1 MERKINQAEV
11 IFVAEKELTPVAGLS
26 RQIRERVVQEFQ
38 AQAERFERLER
49 SLQELREQQKQF
61 EVILGQQLD
70 ALDALEVPAVSAP
83 VAEAPLEKLLA
94 SVRNLIV
101 ATLPEQV
108 FDVLC
113 EEAEQMGGRAAV
125 FDVRGKAAWGSAAR
139 GFGSRLPQ
147 KTFHRLV
154 VSLTQENPFRQ
165 VYETGAHVQ
174 GDVALLKRN
183 RNVLDGFKPPAGETF
198 VLLPVRSAGSVSAIF
213 YVDAGGKGE
222 PLPTDALRI
231 LAEFAGAQLDR
242 LMALSGGLPPE
253 VESVKAAEEELA
265 SPEPV
270 ESTEAVEAEP
280 GPSAPAAEVRE
291 PEPESPAGAPEF
303 EVPSP
308 ASEVEVVPAAE
319 GREPEPESPAVAPEF
334 EVPSPAS
341 EVEVVPAAEVR
352 EPEPES
358 PAVAPEFEVPSPAPE
373 VEVVPAAEAPAPAW
387 FPETPAP
394 APVAEEEKPVE
405 SSVIVEIPIPEPPP
419 PAEVPAAEPVA
430 APAEE
435 VAAPVAAP
443 GSAKPEVA
451 QLSEADQKIHRDARR
466 FARLLVSEIELYNK
480 TKVADGRKNKD
491 IYKRLKSDIDRSRHT
506 YEKRFGKTLPRHFD
520 YFHEELVR
528 SLASSDPSLLGTD
541 YPGPAA

>member
-334 EVPSPAS
+334 EVPSPA
-341 EVEVVPAAEVR
+341 
-352 EPEPES
+352 
-358 PAVAPEFEVPSPAPE
+358 PE

>member
-11 IFVAEKELTPVAGLS
+11 IFVAEKELTPLAGLS
-26 RQIRERVVQEFQ
+26 RQIRERVVQELQ

-253 VESVKAAEEELA
+253 VESVKAAEEEVA

-280 GPSAPAAEVRE
+280 
-291 PEPESPAGAPEF
+291 
-303 EVPSP
+303 
-308 ASEVEVVPAAE
+308 
-319 GREPEPESPAVAPEF
+319 
-334 EVPSPAS
+334 
-341 EVEVVPAAEVR
+341 
-352 EPEPES
+352 
-358 PAVAPEFEVPSPAPE
+358 
-373 VEVVPAAEAPAPAW
+373 
-387 FPETPAP
+387 
-394 APVAEEEKPVE
+394 
-405 SSVIVEIPIPEPPP
+405 VI
-419 PAEVPAAEPVA
+419 
-430 APAEE
+430 
-435 VAAPVAAP
+435 
-443 GSAKPEVA
+443 
-451 QLSEADQKIHRDARR
+451 
-466 FARLLVSEIELYNK
+466 F
-480 TKVADGRKNKD
+480 KNWHPRTVTA
-491 IYKRLKSDIDRSRHT
+491 RLKSYGIPTPRKIGSRREFRDVTPEVLRRIQQCYGIDLDFPPDQNDT
-506 YEKRFGKTLPRHFD
+506 PT
-520 YFHEELVR
+520 
-528 SLASSDPSLLGTD
+528 DPGRPSQ
-541 YPGPAA
+541 PSQPSQK

>member
-1 MERKINQAEV
+1 MERKINRAEV
-11 IFVAEKELTPVAGLS
+11 IFVAEQELTPLAGLS
-26 RQIRERVVQEFQ
+26 RQMRERVAQELQ

-49 SLQELREQQKQF
+49 NLQELREQQKQF
-61 EVILGQQLD
+61 ELMIGQQLD
-70 ALDALEVPAVSAP
+70 ALDALELAVAPAP
-83 VAEAPLEKLLA
+83 VAEIPLEKLLA

-113 EEAEQMGGRAAV
+113 EEAEQMGARAAV
-125 FDVRGKAAWGSAAR
+125 FDVRGKAAWGSSAR
-139 GFGSRLPQ
+139 GFGPKLTEKS
-147 KTFHRLV
+147 FHRLV

-174 GDVALLKRN
+174 GGVELLKRN
-183 RNVLDGFKPPAGETF
+183 RNVLDGFKPPVGETF

-213 YVDAGGKGE
+213 YVDAGGKGA

-253 VESVKAAEEELA
+253 AVSVKAAEEEVA
-265 SPEPV
+265 PSEPS
-270 ESTEAVEAEP
+270 ESTGAAETEPTLSEHAVEL
-280 GPSAPAAEVRE
+280 RE
-291 PEPESPAGAPEF
+291 PEPESPAIAPEF
-303 EVPSP
+303 QVSP
-308 ASEVEVVPAAE
+308 
-319 GREPEPESPAVAPEF
+319 
-334 EVPSPAS
+334 
-341 EVEVVPAAEVR
+341 
-352 EPEPES
+352 
-358 PAVAPEFEVPSPAPE
+358 PAPE
-373 VEVVPAAEAPAPAW
+373 VEVVPAAEASAPAW

-405 SSVIVEIPIPEPPP
+405 SSVIVEMPIPEPPP
-419 PAEVPAAEPVA
+419 PAGVPEPEPVA
-430 APAEE
+430 APVEE
-435 VAAPVAAP
+435 VAVPVALP
-443 GSAKPEVA
+443 DLPKPEEP
-451 QLSEADQKIHRDARR
+451 QRSEADEKIHRDAKR

>member
-253 VESVKAAEEELA
+253 VESVKAAEEEGA
-265 SPEPV
+265 PPEPV

-280 GPSAPAAEVRE
+280 VPSA
-291 PEPESPAGAPEF
+291 
-303 EVPSP
+303 
-308 ASEVEVVPAAE
+308 
-319 GREPEPESPAVAPEF
+319 
-334 EVPSPAS
+334 
-341 EVEVVPAAEVR
+341 PAAEVR

-394 APVAEEEKPVE
+394 APGAEEEKPVE

-430 APAEE
+430 VPAEE

-443 GSAKPEVA
+443 GPAKPEVA

>member
-38 AQAERFERLER
+38 AQAERLEQLER

-222 PLPTDALRI
+222 PLPLDALRI

-253 VESVKAAEEELA
+253 VESVKAAEEEGA
-265 SPEPV
+265 PPEPV
-270 ESTEAVEAEP
+270 ESTEAEEAEP
-280 GPSAPAAEVRE
+280 EPSAPAV
-291 PEPESPAGAPEF
+291 
-303 EVPSP
+303 
-308 ASEVEVVPAAE
+308 
-319 GREPEPESPAVAPEF
+319 
-334 EVPSPAS
+334 
-341 EVEVVPAAEVR
+341 EVR

-373 VEVVPAAEAPAPAW
+373 VEEVPAAEAPAPAW

-394 APVAEEEKPVE
+394 SPVAEEEKPVE
-405 SSVIVEIPIPEPPP
+405 SSVIGEIPIPEPPP

-435 VAAPVAAP
+435 VAAPGP
-443 GSAKPEVA
+443 TKPEVA

-506 YEKRFGKTLPRHFD
+506 YEKRFGKTLPKHFD
-520 YFHEELVR
+520 FFHEELVR